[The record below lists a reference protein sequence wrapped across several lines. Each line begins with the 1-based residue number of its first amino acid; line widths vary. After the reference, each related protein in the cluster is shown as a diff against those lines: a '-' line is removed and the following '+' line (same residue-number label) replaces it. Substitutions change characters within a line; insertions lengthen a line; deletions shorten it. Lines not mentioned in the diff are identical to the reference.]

1 MFFRKDTSRRHG
13 ATSINISLHMESN
26 CLSSKTACRLPMRLQ
41 ENEVRAVKHM
51 LDLSLCARKNEA
63 NGEVERV
70 MAESD
75 RR

>member
-13 ATSINISLHMESN
+13 ATSINISLHGIN
-26 CLSSKTACRLPMRLQ
+26 CVSSKVACRLPMRLQ